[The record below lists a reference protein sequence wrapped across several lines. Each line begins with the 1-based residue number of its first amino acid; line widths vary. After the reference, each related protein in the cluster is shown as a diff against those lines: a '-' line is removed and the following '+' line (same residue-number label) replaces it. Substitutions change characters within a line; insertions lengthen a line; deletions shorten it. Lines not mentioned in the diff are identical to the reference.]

1 MTNLTKDFSYALFDV
16 GVSYREKVD
25 ESMRVLHDRGAGM
38 RQDPYFRRLIL
49 ERLEVA
55 GVDRFTDTAVVIAAR
70 IKTRPLRQSDIAR
83 ESNRR
88 VKNCFDELAIEMPSA
103 PRAAYVGADQEGRAP
118 PEHVAADHAE
128 PATAEQATRAQPAE
142 VRPDQLRSSGG

>member
-1 MTNLTKDFSYALFDV
+1 VTNLTKDFSYALFDV
-16 GVSYREKVD
+16 GVSDREKVD
-25 ESMRVLHDRGAGM
+25 EVMRVLHDRGAGM

-49 ERLEVA
+49 ERLA
-55 GVDRFTDTAVVIAAR
+55 GVDRFTDTAVVIEAR

-83 ESNRR
+83 ELNRR
-88 VKNCFDELAIEMPSA
+88 TKNRFDELAIEMPSA
-103 PRAAYVGADQEGRAP
+103 PRAPYFGADQEGRAP
-118 PEHVAADHAE
+118 PAHVAADHAE